1 MILGILPC
9 VWVWAGFVVTL
20 WLLWCCD
27 WFVFMWFRVV
37 CVLWIYGLVSR
48 NFGFVCGVFLWC
60 FGVTSWLAG
69 LKSVGW
75 VIFWWL
81 LCLVWVGVCVFCVA

>member
-1 MILGILPC
+1 M
-9 VWVWAGFVVTL
+9 
-20 WLLWCCD
+20 
-27 WFVFMWFRVV
+27 
-37 CVLWIYGLVSR
+37 LVSR

-60 FGVTSWLAG
+60 FGVPPRLAG

-81 LCLVWVGVCVFCVA
+81 LCLVWVGCMCFVLLEVFVWNVCVAGNCVVTFWGALVWSFVCC